1 MSRTDPVRL
10 YQIIMSAI
18 KTAKEYRTQER
29 VWAKAKAKAKAK
41 SEAEAMSKA
50 KAEAE
55 AETEAEAERG
65 K

>member
-1 MSRTDPVRL
+1 MRL

-29 VWAKAKAKAKAK
+29 VWAKAKAK